1 MRYCF
6 VGLFVLLAVQLHA
19 QKKEEF
25 DPDRKFHPD
34 SLKQWT
40 KDVMDELRKKQPGFY
55 RYTSKQRFDFL
66 IDSTCNTIHD
76 SLTELEFYRKLKPL
90 IAQIGCLH
98 TGVTL
103 SAEYQEYLA
112 KTSTLFP
119 FEIFIDTDKK
129 VFVTKNHSGEPAP
142 VKGELLSING
152 SPIGDIV
159 KKLLAAIPSDGYNET
174 EKILLLNH
182 RFTFWYQTMIEATD
196 RFNVAIRTSD
206 GVTNY
211 QLKGVSKELFP
222 SLESLES
229 NYEKTLEFEIHDK
242 IGILK
247 VHSFAKTDIK
257 SRGQN
262 FKKFMK
268 RSFKQLKEEDVKDLI
283 IDLRYNTG
291 GSDPN
296 AVLLSSYLFD
306 APYRYWDRIEVTEDL
321 AREVKGLAKI
331 IYGKPVRKDSTYIWK
346 KSKFTREFDF
356 YEMQYPSKNNF
367 KGNVYLLTNGL
378 CMSSCGDFTAIVS
391 HNRKATVIGQ
401 ETGGGYQGNTSGIM
415 PTTKI
420 PTGLVITVPL
430 QKYTNSVDLDRNF
443 GHGTIPDHVAAPGLN
458 DWIEKKDVEMEYAM
472 KLIKS
477 K

>member
-1 MRYCF
+1 
-6 VGLFVLLAVQLHA
+6 
-19 QKKEEF
+19 
-25 DPDRKFHPD
+25 
-34 SLKQWT
+34 
-40 KDVMDELRKKQPGFY
+40 MDELRKKQPGFY

-66 IDSTCNTIHD
+66 IDSTRNTINAP
-76 SLTELEFYRKLKPL
+76 LTELEFYRKLKPL

-98 TGVTL
+98 TGVVL
-103 SAEYQEYLA
+103 SAEYQKYLD
-112 KTSTLFP
+112 KTSTLIP
-119 FEIFIDTDKK
+119 FEVFIDADKK
-129 VFVTKNHSGEPAP
+129 VFVTKNHSDRPIP
-142 VKGELLSING
+142 VKGELLSINER
-152 SPIGDIV
+152 PIGDII

-174 EKILLLNH
+174 EKILVLNH
-182 RFTFWYQTMIEATD
+182 RFAFWYQTMIEKTD
-196 RFNVAIRTSD
+196 HFDVAIRTND
-206 GVTNY
+206 GTTNH
-211 QLKGVSKELFP
+211 QLKGVSKDVFP

-229 NYEKTLEFEIHDK
+229 NYKKTLEFAIDDK
-242 IGILK
+242 VGVLK
-247 VHSFAKTDIK
+247 IHSFAKTDVK
-257 SRGQN
+257 GKGQN

-268 RSFKQLKEEDVKDLI
+268 RSFKQLKEENIKDLI

-306 APYRYWDRIEVTEDL
+306 APYRYWDRIEVTEEL
-321 AREVKGLAKI
+321 AGEVKGLAKI

-346 KSKFTREFDF
+346 KSKFTKEFDF
-356 YEMQYPSKNNF
+356 YEMQYPSRNNF

-415 PTTKI
+415 PSTRV

-430 QKYTNSVDLDRNF
+430 QKYTNAVDLNLNF
-443 GHGTIPDHVAAPGLN
+443 GHGTIPDHVVAPTLTE
-458 DWIEKKDVEMEYAM
+458 WIEKKDVEMEYAM